1 MLTCHREGWV
11 RKGTLP
17 DKELSKCTDSFAIPR
32 AWLRVNDFPPP
43 LLLCLPSHF
52 TSLSL
57 PPPLLISFSFSFL
70 SGLGSWCRS
79 HHFPSPFW
87 KCHREERRALTPS
100 APDLTY
106 IVCLLLWTL
115 MRKCWQVVAASAF
128 NFVTEPTPQ
137 LFKICFRIV
146 NSNNYKLY
154 SSITFLFNLSLKR
167 KQESRLSMS
176 SSYRCMVRKVLRI

>member
-1 MLTCHREGWV
+1 MLTCHGEGWV

-32 AWLRVNDFPPP
+32 AWLRVNDFP
-43 LLLCLPSHF
+43 LLSFSVSHLISPLCLPP
-52 TSLSL
+52 L
-57 PPPLLISFSFSFL
+57 LLISFSFSFL
-70 SGLGSWCRS
+70 SGLGSWCGS

-100 APDLTY
+100 APDLTS

-137 LFKICFRIV
+137 LFKICFRIG

-176 SSYRCMVRKVLRI
+176 SSYRCMVRKVLCI